1 MAAGRVKTTWKYS
14 TGSRS
19 ACRSASQRLA
29 VAVAA
34 GVVGDLH
41 VVAGVAAQHMAAERS
56 RAAALNDGERLELL
70 QAQTASAHRVAV
82 VADDVRDLDV
92 GHDDLEVQILERS
105 LDLVQQVGGD
115 MAVTHG
121 VGDLLVSQQH
131 LNHADIDMAFEQ
143 VGGEGMA

>member
-1 MAAGRVKTTWKYS
+1 MSPIVCPKMAFRSSKPTPAAPFTCALHPRSAGRWLW
-14 TGSRS
+14 RP
-19 ACRSASQRLA
+19 RRRL
-29 VAVAA
+29 
-34 GVVGDLH
+34 
-41 VVAGVAAQHMAAERS
+41 
-56 RAAALNDGERLELL
+56 RAAALNGGERLELL
-70 QAQTASAHRVAV
+70 PAQTASAHRVAV